1 MKLYEQM
8 IALGYHLI
16 IGQIYGLFFSFL
28 SICCIS
34 VSTWIRMILYSVFS
48 LICTGIYYYGLY
60 KINGGMIHIYLLC
73 ISFIGLYLYY
83 HFFYEHLLPFFYIV
97 IRPIQKKM
105 QFAKKKI
112 CAIISRQRDK
122 RRRRAIKNEQKK
134 KVQKDQLSR

>member
-1 MKLYEQM
+1 MNLYIQM

-16 IGQIYGLFFSFL
+16 IGQIFGLLFSL
-28 SICCIS
+28 ISICCIALS
-34 VSTWIRMILYSVFS
+34 IGLRTLVYTLFS

-83 HFFYEHLLPFFYIV
+83 QFFYEHLLPFFYIV

-105 QFAKKKI
+105 RFAKKKI
-112 CAIISRQRDK
+112 CAIMNRQRDK

-134 KVQKDQLSR
+134 KVQKNQLSR